1 VALALTH
8 GRRTLAAA
16 ASLIAAVA
24 LALAMAGRGCRM
36 GSDGP
41 DAAVQGLI
49 QAARAGDRQA
59 VFDRLSRAT
68 QQALEERARA
78 ATDLVGSSVR
88 YTALELVSIGAS
100 DDDPAPRQV
109 RVVSEKGDRA
119 VVEVTS
125 VTGSGRIDL
134 VYEDGAWRVHLPAY
148 GARD

>member
-1 VALALTH
+1 ML
-8 GRRTLAAA
+8 
-16 ASLIAAVA
+16 
-24 LALAMAGRGCRM
+24 
-36 GSDGP
+36 
-41 DAAVQGLI
+41 

-68 QQALEERARA
+68 QLALEERARA

-100 DDDPAPRQV
+100 DDEPAPRQV

-119 VVEVTS
+119 IVEVTS
-125 VTGSGRIDL
+125 ATGSGRIEL
-134 VYEDGAWRVHLPAY
+134 VREDDAWRIHLPAY

>member
-1 VALALTH
+1 MALALTH

-41 DAAVQGLI
+41 EAAVQAML

-88 YTALELVSIGAS
+88 YTPLELVSIGAS
-100 DDDPAPRQV
+100 DDEPAPRQV
-109 RVVSEKGDRA
+109 RVVSETGDRA

-125 VTGSGRIDL
+125 ATGSGRIDL
-134 VYEDGAWRVHLPAY
+134 VREDDAWRIHLPAY

>member
-41 DAAVQGLI
+41 DAAVQGMI
-49 QAARAGDRQA
+49 QAARAGDRSA

-68 QQALEERARA
+68 QRALEERARA

-100 DDDPAPRQV
+100 DDEPAPRRV

-125 VTGSGRIDL
+125 AAGTGRID
-134 VYEDGAWRVHLPAY
+134 VVREDGAWRVHLPAY